1 MDLAFV
7 TANYVGRAMG
17 YQGFTLAQWGAAER
31 ATVEH
36 TDLAAFDAICADV
49 ARAGFRHIELW
60 KAHAWPATLSPERAD
75 DLLAT
80 LQRHHLS
87 PISYAAGLG
96 DDPEGVLRAAR
107 LLGVPIVA
115 GGLFGADAREVA
127 RIARRQTV
135 RVALENHP
143 ERDPQELADQIGG
156 DDDVLGACVD
166 TGWWLTQGYN
176 PAEAIRRLGRHVFHI
191 HLKDIRAAGAHETVQ
206 LGTGLMDVGDV
217 LAAIREIGYSGPL
230 GIEHEPEHY
239 DPTAEVVAGRELV
252 ERLLAARA

>member
-17 YQGFTLAQWGAAER
+17 YSGFTLAEWGVAER
-31 ATVEH
+31 ATVEA

-49 ARAGFRHIELW
+49 ARAGFRHIEIW
-60 KAHAWPATLSPERAD
+60 KAHAWPAALSPEHAD
-75 DLLAT
+75 EFLAA
-80 LQRHHLS
+80 LQRHHLT

-96 DDPEGVLRAAR
+96 DDAEAVLRAAR

-143 ERDPQELADQIGG
+143 ERDPQEVIDQIGD

-166 TGWWLTQGYN
+166 TGWWLTQGYS
-176 PAEAIRRLGRHVFHI
+176 PADAIRRLGPHVFHI
-191 HLKDIRAAGAHETVQ
+191 HLKDIRAPGGHDTVQ
-206 LGTGLMDVGDV
+206 LGTGIMDLADV
-217 LAAIREIGYSGPL
+217 LAAIREIGYAGPL

-252 ERLLAARA
+252 ERLLA